1 MRGTCKG
8 VCPLTACA
16 HYPRSRPPTTPDL
29 AGRTAPNDT
38 QTRPPSPTRDRDPAT
53 GTEQPPDW
61 AHYEGELT
69 LKHSA
74 SRRRRSRTGRLHKQ
88 LQTRSGAL
96 PGVIVSSRRAI
107 GRRRVR
113 ASRPPRPRLVRP
125 VRRARSRFCS
135 RAQRRSRPAV
145 EATVNRERQ
154 RRCPSFATTRS
165 GVLSAVI
172 VSSVVPP
179 GDVIGP
185 RRL

>member
-1 MRGTCKG
+1 MY
-8 VCPLTACA
+8 A
-16 HYPRSRPPTTPDL
+16 RSPPERTTPE
-29 AGRTAPNDT
+29 AGLRRHPIWRGELPRT
-38 QTRPPSPTRDRDPAT
+38 TRRRGHRARHGTASPAT

-74 SRRRRSRTGRLHKQ
+74 SRRRSRTGRLHTQ

-113 ASRPPRPRLVRP
+113 ASRPPRPRLVR
-125 VRRARSRFCS
+125 RARSRFRS
-135 RAQRRSRPAV
+135 HAQRRSRPAV

-165 GVLSAVI
+165 GDLSAVI

-179 GDVIGP
+179 GDEIGP

>member
-1 MRGTCKG
+1 MYA
-8 VCPLTACA
+8 L
-16 HYPRSRPPTTPDL
+16 SPPARTTPE
-29 AGRTAPNDT
+29 AGLRRHSIWRGELSRT
-38 QTRPPSPTRDRDPAT
+38 TRRRGHRARHGTASPAT
-53 GTEQPPDW
+53 GTEQPLDW

-125 VRRARSRFCS
+125 VRRARSRFRS
-135 RAQRRSRPAV
+135 HAQRRSRPAV

-165 GVLSAVI
+165 GDLSAVI
-172 VSSVVPP
+172 VSSGVPP
-179 GDVIGP
+179 GDEIGP